1 MSHPNE
7 VDFADDKTVG
17 ASNRKH
23 DYDDENTI
31 STADMSAESISSEEE
46 SSAEDENENDYSPP
60 TNTTRRPTRIIMPTR
75 SKAWKRLIQANISC
89 KCQGRKQYLMQS
101 VSQDR

>member
-7 VDFADDKTVG
+7 GDFADDETVG

-31 STADMSAESISSEEE
+31 STADMSAESISS
-46 SSAEDENENDYSPP
+46 
-60 TNTTRRPTRIIMPTR
+60 
-75 SKAWKRLIQANISC
+75 
-89 KCQGRKQYLMQS
+89 
-101 VSQDR
+101 